1 LHNIG
6 GFLCRKYKEAI
17 KGVAES
23 ASAFDKLNETAD
35 PIMVATWEEQDRYAH
50 SRRVTD
56 PSAMDVFEV
65 QLKRGEFLL
74 PQQPPHKTDYI
85 DQRQRGSNRS

>member
-1 LHNIG
+1 M
-6 GFLCRKYKEAI
+6 

-35 PIMVATWEEQDRYAH
+35 PIMIATWEEQDRYAH
-50 SRRVTD
+50 SCRVAD

-74 PQQPPHKTDYI
+74 PQLPPHKTDCM
-85 DQRQRGSNRS
+85 DQHQLGSSRS